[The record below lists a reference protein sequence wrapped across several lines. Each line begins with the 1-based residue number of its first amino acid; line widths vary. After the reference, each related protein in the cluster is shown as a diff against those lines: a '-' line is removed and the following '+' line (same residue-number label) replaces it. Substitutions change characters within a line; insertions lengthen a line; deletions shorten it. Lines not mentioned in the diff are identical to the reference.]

1 MTPQHF
7 VITVALGFS
16 LISLQYA
23 EGLNYVMINILE
35 LKQSSADDNETSVND
50 LCEDDMS
57 SFEILPT
64 GNDLGVSSMP
74 PDTALN
80 TSDVQPPFGSLPP
93 TPANDDGVSDVPPVH
108 TANTTD
114 GPPIFGPIG
123 TAAHSNQDPPTII
136 PPSTDESVTTFPA
149 EAPVLP
155 NCNPPLCSRVIN
167 ITWLSLPPFIFQ
179 SNDNTDAK
187 TKKSDGNLTGVFYG
201 IIGRAVQ
208 YCCKYLDNKGTR
220 LQYTHKAENKQ
231 TLHANI
237 FYDEVSMG
245 MPVYIENE
253 SFDIHYGGQLAFIK
267 VLESPGL
274 VVIGNKDNA
283 KESDVNV
290 LWKAIYDEWPIV
302 FLSLLL
308 CAISGIFI
316 WALVSTTLS

>member
-1 MTPQHF
+1 
-7 VITVALGFS
+7 
-16 LISLQYA
+16 
-23 EGLNYVMINILE
+23 MINILE
-35 LKQSSADDNETSVND
+35 LNQSSADDNETSVNNP
-50 LCEDDMS
+50 CEDDMS
-57 SFEILPT
+57 SFEFLLT
-64 GNDLGVSSMP
+64 GNDKGVSNMP
-74 PDTALN
+74 PDTAN
-80 TSDVQPPFGSLPP
+80 TTDVQPPFGSLPP
-93 TPANDDGVSDVPPVH
+93 TPANDDGVSDSPPVH
-108 TANTTD
+108 TANVTD
-114 GPPIFGPIG
+114 RPPTFGPIG
-123 TAAHSNQDPPTII
+123 TVHSTQDPSMII
-136 PPSTDESVTTFPA
+136 PTSTDESVATFPA

-179 SNDNTDAK
+179 SNDNTDVK
-187 TKKSDGNLTGVFYG
+187 TKKSDGNLTGVFYS

-220 LQYTHKAENKQ
+220 LQYTDKAENKQ

-237 FYDEVSMG
+237 FHDEASMG
-245 MPVYIENE
+245 MSVYIENE

-283 KESDVNV
+283 KESDLNV

>member
-1 MTPQHF
+1 MIPQQF
-7 VITVALGFS
+7 VITVALGSS

-23 EGLNYVMINILE
+23 ESLNYVMVNILE
-35 LKQSSADDNETSVND
+35 LNQSSADDNETSVND
-50 LCEDDMS
+50 LCKDDMS
-57 SFEILPT
+57 SSEFLLT
-64 GNDLGVSSMP
+64 GNDKRVSNMP
-74 PDTALN
+74 PDTAN
-80 TSDVQPPFGSLPP
+80 TTDVQPPFGSLPP

-108 TANTTD
+108 TANMTD
-114 GPPIFGPIG
+114 GPPTFGPMG
-123 TAAHSNQDPPTII
+123 TVHSTQDPSTII
-136 PPSTDESVTTFPA
+136 PPSTDDSVTTFPA

-155 NCNPPLCSRVIN
+155 NSNPPLCSQVIN

-179 SNDNTDAK
+179 SNDNTDVK
-187 TKKSDGNLTGVFYG
+187 TKKSDGKLTGVFDG

-220 LQYTHKAENKQ
+220 LQYAHKAENKE

-237 FYDEVSMG
+237 FHHEPSMG

-253 SFDIHYGGQLAFIK
+253 FFDIHYGGQLSFIK

-283 KESDVNV
+283 KESDLNV

-302 FLSLLL
+302 FISLLL

-316 WALVSTTLS
+316 WALVSTALS

>member
-1 MTPQHF
+1 MTKIGRNVTF
-7 VITVALGFS
+7 VF
-16 LISLQYA
+16 
-23 EGLNYVMINILE
+23 LNKN
-35 LKQSSADDNETSVND
+35 
-50 LCEDDMS
+50 
-57 SFEILPT
+57 
-64 GNDLGVSSMP
+64 
-74 PDTALN
+74 
-80 TSDVQPPFGSLPP
+80 
-93 TPANDDGVSDVPPVH
+93 
-108 TANTTD
+108 
-114 GPPIFGPIG
+114 
-123 TAAHSNQDPPTII
+123 
-136 PPSTDESVTTFPA
+136 STKLARSH
-149 EAPVLP
+149 
-155 NCNPPLCSRVIN
+155 
-167 ITWLSLPPFIFQ
+167 
-179 SNDNTDAK
+179 
-187 TKKSDGNLTGVFYG
+187 KSDGNLTGVFYS

-220 LQYTHKAENKQ
+220 LQYTDKAENKQ

-283 KESDVNV
+283 KESDLNV